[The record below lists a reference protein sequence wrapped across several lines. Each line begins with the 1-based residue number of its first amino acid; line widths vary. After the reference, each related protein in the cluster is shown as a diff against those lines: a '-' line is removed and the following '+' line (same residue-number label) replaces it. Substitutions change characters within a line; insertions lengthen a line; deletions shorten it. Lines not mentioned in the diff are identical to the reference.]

1 MMTLE
6 RPEEDALEAALDNA
20 YTALSAADPL
30 YKLRQ
35 MAWERLRQ
43 VKLPS
48 RKDEVFRYLRM
59 SSFFAKDFVLGEQ
72 LVLASPSVEELA
84 SYILPECRRS
94 YLVFVQGCFRP
105 ELSCW
110 EGLPGKVVVS
120 SLADAVRNFSTLV
133 NNYWQSAIKSE
144 CDAFYL
150 ANAALHQGAAFVYI
164 PPKTVLQAPL
174 QILDYSVADGSVADG
189 SVAGDAAL
197 LTMPRVHL
205 FFGAQAEA
213 SVVMTQHHTGG
224 AGSVASVAHC
234 KSVAVEMALDDGATV
249 RYTQTASALG
259 DELWLFEAVRATL
272 KRDSTLITVAVTDGS
287 AAVRRDYRVALTG
300 EGADAQLNGIW
311 MVGGKR
317 EAHTHIFIDHQAPN
331 CHSIQL
337 FKGVLY
343 GSSRSSFE
351 GKIVVRQAAQKTDAF
366 QRNNNLVLSPN
377 AQAFAKPNLEIFAD
391 DVKASHGATVGQ
403 VDGEQLLYL
412 RTRGLSEAQA
422 KSLLVYGFCE
432 QVLQAIPV
440 ASLRQ
445 AFEEQLRIDTVEKNK
460 A

>member
-30 YKLRQ
+30 YRLRQ

-59 SSFFAKDFVLGEQ
+59 SSFFAKDFIFGKELGPLQ
-72 LVLASPSVEELA
+72 PLSADELE
-84 SYILPECRRS
+84 SYILPECRGS
-94 YLVFVQGCFRP
+94 YLVFVQGRFRP

-110 EGLPGKVVVS
+110 TGLPGKVVVS
-120 SLADAVRNFSTLV
+120 SLEDAVRNFSTLV
-133 NNYWQSAIKSE
+133 NNYWQNAIKSE
-144 CDAFYL
+144 QDAFYL
-150 ANAALHQGAAFVYI
+150 ANAAVHQDAAFLYI
-164 PPKTVLQAPL
+164 PPKTVLEAPL
-174 QILDYSVADGSVADG
+174 QIIDYSVAEDVAEFI
-189 SVAGDAAL
+189 
-197 LTMPRVHL
+197 MPRVHL
-205 FFGAQAEA
+205 FFGTQVEA
-213 SVVMTQHHTGG
+213 SVVMTQHHKSGGG
-224 AGSVASVAHC
+224 AAIASVAHC
-234 KSVAVEMALDDGATV
+234 KSVAVEMALDEGATV
-249 RYTQTASALG
+249 RYTQTASHLG
-259 DELWLFEAVRATL
+259 DDMWLFEAVRATL

-317 EAHTHIFIDHQAPN
+317 EAHTHIVIDHQAPN

-366 QRNNNLVLSPN
+366 QRNNNLVLSPT
-377 AQAFAKPNLEIFAD
+377 AQAFTKPNLEIFAD

-403 VDGEQLLYL
+403 VDSEQLLYL
-412 RTRGLSEAQA
+412 RTRGLTEGQA

-440 ASLRQ
+440 ASLRH
-445 AFEEQLRIDTVEKNK
+445 AFEKQLRIDTVEKNK